1 LDLGA
6 TPGTGVVGANSVR
19 VTLSWDVPSSTD
31 EFQIVGYSVRI
42 KRIDGEHFGIDEVVD
57 YFVLVESTHTH
68 TGKEKPLYFSE
79 NKHLFEKINDKI
91 IHVIVDDFPYKY
103 PNINIL
109 KDEQWK
115 NEQFQRNCITRGLQ
129 RINVKDNDLIIISDL
144 DEIPDPRTL
153 NQIRNGIITVES
165 NSFEMDMYYYNL
177 EYKLPKP
184 WHHARVAPYS
194 YVKNISSYSKNF
206 RFGPTKIIIKG
217 GGWHLSY
224 FMSPHLISNKLKHFA
239 HQEFNHL
246 EFTEPEIIRKRI
258 EVGVDLFGRP
268 QSRPQKII
276 LSKNTNLP
284 PLYQKY
290 LSAFC

>member
-1 LDLGA
+1 MKIIDCFTFYNELELLNYRLN
-6 TPGTGVVGANSVR
+6 VLNS
-19 VTLSWDVPSSTD
+19 S
-31 EFQIVGYSVRI
+31 
-42 KRIDGEHFGIDEVVD
+42 VD
-57 YFVLVESTHTH
+57 YFILAEATHTH
-68 TGKEKPLYFSE
+68 AGFSKPLFFKD
-79 NKHLFEKINDKI
+79 NKDLFKGFEHKI
-91 IHVIVDDFPYKY
+91 IHIIVDDFPFKKENETSPFLEGYQWANEKWQRDA
-103 PNINIL
+103 IKKQVDL
-109 KDEQWK
+109 LGLADE
-115 NEQFQRNCITRGLQ
+115 
-129 RINVKDNDLIIISDL
+129 DLIVLCDL
-144 DEIPDPRTL
+144 DEIPNPVSL
-153 NQIRNGIITVES
+153 NADITE
-165 NSFEMDMYYYNL
+165 FCILEMDMYYYNL

-268 QSRPQKII
+268 HSRPQKII

-290 LSAFC
+290 LSSFC